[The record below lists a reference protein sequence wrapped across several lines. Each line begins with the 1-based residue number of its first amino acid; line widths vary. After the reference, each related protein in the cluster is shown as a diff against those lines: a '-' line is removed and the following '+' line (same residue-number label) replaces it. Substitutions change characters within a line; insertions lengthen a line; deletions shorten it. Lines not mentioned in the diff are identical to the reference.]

1 MEDELTLQFDEEEV
15 IEGLGEEQPAE
26 KSREDST
33 PELLTVKLI
42 REAVRR
48 ENPDD
53 TALNDFARLVVPK
66 LLRELVG
73 YTAKG
78 GLWIERKRAEG
89 IKSDRSGEDQSLTA
103 HLLNGL
109 LPVVALIRFLR
120 QLDTSVGRYLD
131 ERAYRFFVAGYIL
144 HDWEK
149 LPGVATMLESK
160 FGKGFKPDPVK
171 HREVFEQVLIEWSR
185 RLGLDEFLAAGGLGS
200 INDHLDTLAWITQN
214 TQERY
219 DTHRS
224 TVGFNLSLPEKVC
237 ELCAN
242 LTKMSDKLASIVKHP
257 ADIVLTSL
265 TDLLHRLSD
274 GQLRFTYHSL
284 AEVRGVLTN
293 IINNALLDA
302 HRECGWQPFLFF
314 PNGVAYLG
322 ANKAGSIGP
331 ANLPDA
337 VVAKVRALCAQQLS
351 QRYVGFGRDGKG
363 LKFAD
368 YYWLF
373 FNAPE
378 LVRVSAGAALK
389 KLHEGSNPA
398 TAKRSASL
406 VEFRRKGL
414 LPETLDVE
422 FVDDIRVDQLAEF
435 CDLAERKVW
444 QEFCGARKLKNPLD
458 LAPVIL
464 EKLGLDSLCSDFDSV
479 ANLNKAIS
487 KAGRSGNDGGV
498 PLAWYYAAAQYFKHP
513 NNKGKSPGDVQ
524 ELIKGLAETLAEKIR
539 DALPQGGSDRW
550 DDLRRYV
557 TGVINLPASNK
568 GFESRQ
574 VLSEFERYEKSKLP
588 RSGKPCSLCNSS
600 YAVQKQ
606 QEAGVLFAPQV
617 FTNRQ
622 SLHGSQAIRNICSI
636 CSAETMLR
644 QILMSRTDA
653 SGKRFEEGKYRY
665 LYIYPTYFFTPETNR
680 FLRDVYQKLR
690 ATSFRTDVRN
700 HLVNR
705 ETHDVDF
712 TTARFQSLDSLLV
725 DEKLEDRFF
734 KMQYPEDDP
743 LTFFFAGI
751 PQRKPKKDE
760 KITDTESWVM
770 PVFLALVLPFVFD
783 AKVVVSESPVPLFN
797 SGADFEE
804 TVFIDAPHSF
814 AELLLTK
821 LRLRLDEILPN
832 LQRLV
837 AAYVIHLDAHA
848 KQAKGG
854 YDAKWGRLSELA
866 RDLVSSPLYVFHYLN
881 VWLRQ
886 QTKLDAPPI
895 DRVREYLKLYDYIEL
910 ETEQERKAMNHPRR
924 LTELYRRFYRAKGY
938 KSNAILKPVDFAADV
953 ILKADRS
960 LFNQDSGALTDAVA
974 ASLNKLLDRIVSSSA
989 EGFTP
994 IRNAEER
1001 RLAVRE
1007 FAEYFV
1013 TDLFTGALKGDA
1025 AQLAGTQLNL
1035 LRDTC
1040 DTIYR
1045 EMGDRERAEKCAM
1058 AAAAGVEA
1066 TGAENNNNEDEENDN
1081 VIS

>member
-1 MEDELTLQFDEEEV
+1 MEDDFTLPFDENEL
-15 IEGLGEEQPAE
+15 IEALAE
-26 KSREDST
+26 ADLVGTKPDAAVAE
-33 PELLTVKLI
+33 PELLTVRLI

-53 TALNDFARLVVPK
+53 AALGDFARLVVPK
-66 LLRELVG
+66 LLRELAG
-73 YTAKG
+73 HTAKG
-78 GLWIERKRAEG
+78 GMWIERKRAEG

-109 LPVVALIRFLR
+109 LPVTALIRRLR
-120 QLDTSVGRYLD
+120 QLDTSVARYLD
-131 ERAYRFFVAGYIL
+131 ERAYRFFIASYIL

-149 LPGVATMLESK
+149 LPGVAALLEAR
-160 FGKGFKPDPVK
+160 FGQGFKPDPIK
-171 HREVFEQVLIEWSR
+171 HRDVFEQVMTEWAQ
-185 RLGLDEFLAAGGLGS
+185 RLGLDEFLAAGGLGA
-200 INDHLDTLAWITQN
+200 INEQLDTLAWITQN

-219 DTHRS
+219 DTHRP
-224 TVGFNLSLPEKVC
+224 TVGFNLTLDDKVC

-242 LTKMSDKLASIVKHP
+242 LTKLADKLASIVKHP
-257 ADIVLTSL
+257 ADIAQTSL
-265 TDLLHRLSD
+265 AGLLHRLSD

-284 AEVRGVLTN
+284 SEVRGVLTN

-302 HRECGWQPFLFF
+302 HRERGWQAFLFF

-322 ANKAGSIGP
+322 ANKAESVDP
-331 ANLPDA
+331 TNLPDA
-337 VVAKVRALCAQQLS
+337 VVAKVRALCARQLS

-373 FNAPE
+373 FDAPE
-378 LVRVSAGAALK
+378 LVRVGAGAACK

-398 TAKRSASL
+398 TAKRSDKL
-406 VEFRRKGL
+406 VEFRSKGL
-414 LPETLDVE
+414 LPETLEVE
-422 FVDDIRVDQLAEF
+422 FADDTRIDLLAEF

-444 QEFCGARKLKNPLD
+444 QECCDARKLKNPRD
-458 LAPVIL
+458 IVQVIL
-464 EKLGLDSLCSDFDSV
+464 EQLELGESEAGFRQVASL
-479 ANLNKAIS
+479 NEAIR
-487 KAGRSGNDGGV
+487 KAGEKGNTGGV
-498 PLAWYYAAAQYFKHP
+498 PLGWYYVAAQYFKQP
-513 NNKGKSPGDVQ
+513 DNKGKSANDVQ
-524 ELIKGLAETLAEKIR
+524 ELIGALADALAEKIR
-539 DALPQGGSDRW
+539 EALPQGGSDRW

-557 TGVINLPASNK
+557 TGVVNLPAARKSI
-568 GFESRQ
+568 ESGQ
-574 VLSEFERYEKSKLP
+574 FLSELERYEKTKSP
-588 RSGKPCSLCNSS
+588 RSGKPCSLCSSS
-600 YAVQKQ
+600 YSVAEQM
-606 QEAGVLFAPQV
+606 EAGVLFAPQV
-617 FTNRQ
+617 FTNKQ
-622 SLHGSQAIRNICSI
+622 TLFSTQAKRHICYV
-636 CSAETMLR
+636 CSAEMMLR
-644 QILMSRTDA
+644 QILMNRTQAIGGD
-653 SGKRFEEGKYRY
+653 FEGGKYRY
-665 LYIYPTYFFTPETNR
+665 LYIYPTYYFTAETNR

-690 ATSFRTDVRN
+690 ATRFRTSVRD
-700 HLVNR
+700 HLVDR
-705 ETHDVDF
+705 KTRAIDF
-712 TTARFQSLDSLLV
+712 SISRFQSLDSLLTEEPQDHV
-725 DEKLEDRFF
+725 F
-734 KMQYPEDDP
+734 KMEYPEDDP
-743 LTFFFAGI
+743 LTFFFAGL
-751 PQRKPKKDE
+751 PPGRDAS
-760 KITDTESWVM
+760 DTESWVM

-814 AELLLTK
+814 AELLVSK

-837 AAYVIHLDAHA
+837 AAYEIHLNANA
-848 KQAKGG
+848 QQAKGG

-895 DRVREYLKLYDYIEL
+895 ERVREYLKLYEFIEP

-938 KSNAILKPVDFAADV
+938 KSNAILKPIDFAADA

-960 LFNQDSGALTDAVA
+960 LFTKDSGALTDAVA
-974 ASLNKLLDRIVSSSA
+974 ASLNKLLDRVLSSSA

-994 IRNAEER
+994 IKIAEER

-1013 TDLFTGALKGDA
+1013 NDLFTGALKGDA
-1025 AQLAGTQLNL
+1025 ARLAGTQLNL

-1040 DTIYR
+1040 DTLYR
-1045 EMGDRERAEKCAM
+1045 EMSDRERAEKRAL
-1058 AAAAGVEA
+1058 AATAGA
-1066 TGAENNNNEDEENDN
+1066 DTTTTNDNNEEEENDN
-1081 VIS
+1081 VISEERQ